1 MRGGKYVVD
10 VCRHGEIWD
19 PAPAYH
25 RGFALRG
32 GKDVLDVVLRQR
44 PVPLQLDASAESGIA
59 VVTSITIHSVAPSAN
74 LH

>member
-1 MRGGKYVVD
+1 MRGGK
-10 VCRHGEIWD
+10 HGEIRD

-25 RGFALRG
+25 IGFAMRG